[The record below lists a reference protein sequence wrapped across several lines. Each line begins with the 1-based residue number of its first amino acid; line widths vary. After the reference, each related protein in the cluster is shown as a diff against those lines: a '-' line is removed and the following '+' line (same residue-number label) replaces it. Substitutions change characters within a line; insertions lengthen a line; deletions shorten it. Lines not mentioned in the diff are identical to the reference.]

1 VNYTG
6 VQLDVREL
14 FEHAI
19 GKGKDARAAAYIEVT
34 ATGQG
39 EKGFWGVG
47 IDNDTVLSSSLPY

>member
-34 ATGQG
+34 AAGQG

-47 IDNDTVLSSSLPY
+47 IDDDTVSSSSLFY